1 MTGRSITNGSGQI
14 GFRLLGNTWTNHH
27 EGGSSF
33 RNRLSASAREGLA
46 SFDRPMK
53 QKFEAKLIGKGPG
66 NAWTFLA
73 IPFDVQKAFGSKA
86 RVPVV
91 GTING
96 FPFRNSLL
104 PEGDGTHSMMVNKTL
119 QKGAKATAGDT
130 VAVVIERDKMPRSV
144 TVPEDLK
151 LILAKHKPAET
162 AFAKLAYSHKK
173 AFLDWI
179 DSAKRPE
186 TRAKRLKETI
196 DMLEA
201 GKRRE

>member
-1 MTGRSITNGSGQI
+1 
-14 GFRLLGNTWTNHH
+14 
-27 EGGSSF
+27 
-33 RNRLSASAREGLA
+33 
-46 SFDRPMK
+46 MK
-53 QKFEAKLIGKGPG
+53 QKFEAKLIGRGPG
-66 NAWTFLA
+66 NAWTFLP
-73 IPFDVQKAFGSKA
+73 IPFDVQKTFGSKA
-86 RVPVV
+86 RVAVV

-96 FPFRNSLL
+96 FPFRNSLM
-104 PEGDGTHSMMVNKTL
+104 PEGDGTHAMMVNKEL

-130 VAVVIERDKMPRSV
+130 VAVVIDLDKTPRTV
-144 TVPEDLK
+144 TVPDDLK
-151 LILAKHKPAET
+151 VILAEHKPAET

-186 TRAKRLKETI
+186 TRVKRLKETI

>member
-1 MTGRSITNGSGQI
+1 
-14 GFRLLGNTWTNHH
+14 
-27 EGGSSF
+27 
-33 RNRLSASAREGLA
+33 
-46 SFDRPMK
+46 MK

-66 NAWTFLA
+66 NAWTFLP
-73 IPFDVQKAFGSKA
+73 IPFDVEKAFGSKA

-96 FPFRNSLL
+96 FPFRNSLM
-104 PEGDGTHSMMVNKTL
+104 PEGDGTHAMAVNKEL
-119 QKGAKATAGDT
+119 QKGAKAATGDT
-130 VAVVIERDKMPRSV
+130 VAVVIELDKTPRTV
-144 TVPEDLK
+144 TVPDDLK
-151 LILAKHKPAET
+151 AILAKHKPAET

-186 TRAKRLKETI
+186 TRVKRLKETI
-196 DMLEA
+196 DMLET

>member
-14 GFRLLGNTWTNHH
+14 GFRLLGNTWTNLH
-27 EGGSSF
+27 EAGSSF
-33 RNRLSASAREGLA
+33 FRDTPTAKPT
-46 SFDRPMK
+46 RPSMK
-53 QKFEAKLIGKGPG
+53 QKFETKLLGKGPG

-96 FPFRNSLL
+96 FPFRNSLM
-104 PEGDGTHSMMVNKTL
+104 PAGDGSHSMMVNKEL
-119 QKGAKATAGDT
+119 QKGAKAAAGDT
-130 VAVVIERDKMPRSV
+130 VAVVIELDKMPRSV

-186 TRAKRLKETI
+186 TRVKRLNETI
-196 DMLEA
+196 DMLET

>member
-1 MTGRSITNGSGQI
+1 
-14 GFRLLGNTWTNHH
+14 
-27 EGGSSF
+27 
-33 RNRLSASAREGLA
+33 
-46 SFDRPMK
+46 MK

-66 NAWTFLA
+66 NAWTFLP

-96 FPFRNSLL
+96 FSFRNSLM
-104 PEGDGTHSMMVNKTL
+104 PEGDGTHAIMVNKEL
-119 QKGAKATAGDT
+119 QKGAKAAAGDT
-130 VAVVIERDKMPRSV
+130 VAVVIELDKTPRTVTIPDDLRD
-144 TVPEDLK
+144 
-151 LILAKHKPAET
+151 ILAKHEPAKT

-186 TRAKRLKETI
+186 TRIKRLKETI
-196 DMLEA
+196 DMLQA

>member
-14 GFRLLGNTWTNHH
+14 GFRLLGNTWTNLH
-27 EGGSSF
+27 EAESSF
-33 RNRLSASAREGLA
+33 FRDTPTAKPT
-46 SFDRPMK
+46 RPSMK
-53 QKFEAKLIGKGPG
+53 QKFETKLLGKGPG
-66 NAWTFLA
+66 NAWTSLA

-86 RVPVV
+86 RVPVL

-96 FPFRNSLL
+96 FPFRNSLM
-104 PEGDGTHSMMVNKTL
+104 PAGDGSHSMMVNKEL
-119 QKGAKATAGDT
+119 QKGAKAAAGDT
-130 VAVVIERDKMPRSV
+130 VAVVIELDKMPRSV

-186 TRAKRLKETI
+186 TRVKRLNETI
-196 DMLEA
+196 DMLET